1 MSELEHQNTEQ
12 RILMAA
18 EQVFLEKGMDGARM
32 QDIADRAGINK
43 ALLHYYFRSKEK
55 LFNAIFISNFQ
66 QFIPI
71 VDRVI
76 QEDMNLD
83 VALKRM
89 ANLYIELLSAK
100 PYLPIFIIS
109 EINRNPKQIET
120 NVIDKMGIRGIINKI
135 LQKMNKDNSYLVD
148 PRQIVIST
156 ISAIIFP
163 FIAKQLLIPLVFNNS
178 SASFD
183 QFMEERRE
191 FLPVMIDSL
200 MQTFKNPN

>member
-1 MSELEHQNTEQ
+1 MSDLEHQNTEQ

-55 LFNAIFISNFQ
+55 LFNAIFLANFQ

-76 QEDMNLD
+76 QEDMNLND
-83 VALKRM
+83 ALKRM

-109 EINRNPKQIET
+109 EINRNPGQIEV
-120 NVIDKMGIRGIINKI
+120 NVIDKMGIRNIIQKI
-135 LQKMNKDNSYLVD
+135 LLKMNKENQYSVD
-148 PRQIVIST
+148 PRQLVITT

-163 FIAKQLLIPLVFNNS
+163 FIAKQLLIPLVFNNNPD
-178 SASFD
+178 SFD
-183 QFMEERRE
+183 QFIEERRN
-191 FLPVMIDSL
+191 FLPLMIDSL
-200 MQTFKNPN
+200 IHTFQNPN

>member
-71 VDRVI
+71 VDLVI

-135 LQKMNKDNSYLVD
+135 LQKMNKDNSYFVD